1 MCFSG
6 LIPIINLFYF
16 SIGIKVAFESIALGI
31 FLFSQMTVGMFG
43 NSLILFYYV
52 ILKLTGKHLMPKDL
66 IIEQLIFAKF
76 LSIISRGIPKT
87 LSTRGYKDFLDDIG
101 CKLINY
107 IYRITRG
114 MSLYAMC
121 LLSSFQAIKINPS
134 NSGR

>member
-1 MCFSG
+1 MVSEDFTMG
-6 LIPIINLFYF
+6 T
-16 SIGIKVAFESIALGI
+16 
-31 FLFSQMTVGMFG
+31 FLFSHITLGMIG
-43 NSLILFYYV
+43 NSSILLYYI
-52 ILKLTGKHLMPKDL
+52 ILKFTRKHLMPKDL